1 MSEFDDIKAG
11 LEDALRHARGDAPD
25 ADEHRLEVPVV
36 DVQAIRAELGL
47 SQSQFAAAFGISVA
61 TLRNWEQG
69 RRLPRGPARL
79 LLAIVER
86 EPEAVQRVLET
97 LAA

>member
-11 LEDALRHARGDAPD
+11 LEDALAHARG
-25 ADEHRLEVPVV
+25 EFGGSEVHEVVVPVV
-36 DVQAIRAELGL
+36 DVQAVRIDLGY
-47 SQSQFAAAFGISVA
+47 SQSEFAEAFGISVA

-69 RRLPRGPARL
+69 RRIPRGPARL
-79 LLAIVER
+79 LLAIIEL
-86 EPEAVQRVLET
+86 EPEAVRRVLRS

>member
-11 LEDALRHARGDAPD
+11 LEDALRHARGEGVEVE
-25 ADEHRLEVPVV
+25 EHQLEVPVV
-36 DVQAIRAELGL
+36 DVQAVRAELGM
-47 SQSQFAAAFGISVA
+47 SQAEFAATFGISVA

-69 RRLPRGPARL
+69 RRVPRGPARV
-79 LLAIVER
+79 LLAIIEK
-86 EPEAVQRVLET
+86 EPEAVQRVLDS

>member
-11 LEDALRHARGDAPD
+11 LKDALAHARGEGGHGE
-25 ADEHRLEVPVV
+25 EHVVEVPVV
-36 DVQAIRAELGL
+36 DVQAVRKELGM
-47 SQSQFAAAFGISVA
+47 SQADFADAFGISVA

-69 RRLPRGPARL
+69 RRIPRGPARL
-79 LLAIVER
+79 LLAVIEL
-86 EPEAVQRVLET
+86 EPEAVQRVLRN

>member
-11 LEDALRHARGDAPD
+11 LEDALSHARGKSIGE
-25 ADEHRLEVPVV
+25 EHRVVVPIV
-36 DVQAIRAELGL
+36 DVQAVRVDLGYSQAE
-47 SQSQFAAAFGISVA
+47 FAEAFGISVA

-69 RRLPRGPARL
+69 RRIPRGPARL
-79 LLAIVER
+79 LLAIIQL
-86 EPEAVQRVLET
+86 EPEAVRRVLRS

>member
-1 MSEFDDIKAG
+1 MSDFNDIKAG
-11 LEDALRHARGDAPD
+11 LEDALRHARGEASE
-25 ADEHRLEVPVV
+25 AKEHRVEVPVA
-36 DVQAIRAELGL
+36 DVLAIRSEVGMSQAE
-47 SQSQFAAAFGISVA
+47 FAAVFGISVA

-69 RRLPRGPARL
+69 RRIPRGPARL
-79 LLAIVER
+79 LLAIIER

>member
-11 LEDALRHARGDAPD
+11 LEDALAHARGD
-25 ADEHRLEVPVV
+25 DEAGVVHEVEVPVV
-36 DVQAIRAELGL
+36 DVQAVRRELGL
-47 SQSQFAAAFGISVA
+47 SQAEFAEAFGISLA

-69 RRLPRGPARL
+69 RRIPRGPARL
-79 LLAIVER
+79 LLAIIDL
-86 EPEAVQRVLET
+86 EPEAVQRVLRS

>member
-11 LEDALRHARGDAPD
+11 LEDAVAHARGERRGEI
-25 ADEHRLEVPVV
+25 EHIVEVPRI
-36 DVQAIRAELGL
+36 DVQAVRSELGL
-47 SQSQFAAAFGISVA
+47 SQTEFAEAFGISVA

-69 RRLPRGPARL
+69 RRIPRGPARL
-79 LLAIVER
+79 LLAIIGL
-86 EPEAVQRVLET
+86 EPEAVQRVLRS